1 VQSFCQFVV
10 SEFLLISMWTWF
22 KSPDDFF
29 AIYNNLPVRKFSIF
43 QKIVGEEESASD
55 KPIKRKTSRLT
66 NNNNSELDP
75 AREYDRMRENSD
87 YNGLK
92 ESILSQEGVK
102 ELVGE
107 DYARGTSVDRRSF

>member
-1 VQSFCQFVV
+1 
-10 SEFLLISMWTWF
+10 MWTWF

-43 QKIVGEEESASD
+43 QKIVGEEEGVNDSS
-55 KPIKRKTSRLT
+55 IKRKTSRLT
-66 NNNNSELDP
+66 KNNNSELDP
-75 AREYDRMRENSD
+75 AREYDRMRENGD